1 MKTFLSNAKK
11 FFAKLPVMIVAVVIA
26 VAGLAIYIGLLARPV
41 STGMA
46 YSFTKTLTEEDG
58 VQGGATIEYKI
69 IFNGNK
75 ANIVVYSYEAGE
87 EKSEQQSGEFWTLRN
102 GNKILLL
109 TSSQDMT
116 QEEYDAA
123 VAELKNDKES
133 WDAIWAGE
141 LNASDAAVMKINAF
155 KLSAFGETSSLD
167 GLDELTCDGAV
178 IFAAVFGVFEVLFL
192 AVAGLSVA
200 LYIIGKGKAP
210 KEEQPKQEA

>member
-1 MKTFLSNAKK
+1 MKTFLKKEKK

-46 YSFTKTLTEEDG
+46 YSITQTLTEEDG

-75 ANIVVYSYEAGE
+75 ANIVYSYEAGE
-87 EKSEQQSGEFWTLRN
+87 EKGEQESGEFWTLRN

-116 QEEYDAA
+116 QEEYDAG
-123 VAELKNDKES
+123 VAELKSDKES

-141 LNASDAAVMKINAF
+141 LNASDAAVMKIDAF
-155 KLSAFGETSSLD
+155 KLSTFGETSSLD

-178 IFAAVFGVFEVLFL
+178 IFAAVFGVVEALLL
-192 AVAGLSVA
+192 AAAGLSVA

>member
-46 YSFTKTLTEEDG
+46 YSITQTLTEEDG

-75 ANIVVYSYEAGE
+75 ANIVYSYEAGE
-87 EKSEQQSGEFWTLRN
+87 EKGEQESGEFWTLRN

-109 TSSQDMT
+109 TSSQDKT

-123 VAELKNDKES
+123 VAELKSDKEV
-133 WDAIWAGE
+133 WDAIWSGE
-141 LNASDAAVMKINAF
+141 FNASDAAVMKIDAF
-155 KLSAFGETSSLD
+155 KLSTFGETSSLD
-167 GLDELTCDGAV
+167 GMDELTCDGAV

-192 AVAGLSVA
+192 AAAGLSVA
-200 LYIIGKGKAP
+200 LYVIGKGKAP

>member
-46 YSFTKTLTEEDG
+46 YSFTQTLTEEDG

-75 ANIVVYSYEAGE
+75 ANIVYSYEAGE
-87 EKSEQQSGEFWTLRN
+87 EKGEQESGEIWTLRN

-116 QEEYDAA
+116 QEEYDTG
-123 VAELKNDKES
+123 VAELKSDKEV

-141 LNASDAAVMKINAF
+141 LNASDAAVMKIDAF
-155 KLSAFGETSSLD
+155 KLSTFGETSSLD

-192 AVAGLSVA
+192 AAAGLSVA
-200 LYIIGKGKAP
+200 LYVIGKGKAP